1 MKRNLMIY
9 KLNKLHKVN
18 VVFLKK
24 KDRNWHSNNNFNLH
38 LKEHVEIMQNTLH
51 KYYDDPHMEY
61 Q

>member
-1 MKRNLMIY
+1 MIY
-9 KLNKLHKVN
+9 KLKKLVKMQN

-24 KDRNWHSNNNFNLH
+24 KNRNWHSNNNFNFH

-51 KYYDDPHMEY
+51 KYYDDAYMEY

>member
-1 MKRNLMIY
+1 MIY